1 MYQQIEKSSITN
13 RYCSQILKLQE
24 EILEKYVFFLAKTK
38 KARLSGLFEYIVIGE
53 T

>member
-24 EILEKYVFFLAKTK
+24 EILEKRLFFLAKSQEEQ
-38 KARLSGLFEYIVIGE
+38 RMRFEYIVIGKR
-53 T
+53 